1 MDNKHKPLRGAAKK
15 KILVSDESLLLKLL
29 QRVQK
34 LKDKAESDRDESTL
48 INKNH
53 DYTFDKKK
61 GEKKAVCRNAG
72 VNQSKV
78 KKQALTDRCWLR
90 VMKLCNRLGKAG
102 LCVCVWGG
110 CPSLGEAAL
119 DGGEEES
126 H

>member
-1 MDNKHKPLRGAAKK
+1 MDNKHKPLRGAEKK

-61 GEKKAVCRNAG
+61 RRKK
-72 VNQSKV
+72 S
-78 KKQALTDRCWLR
+78 
-90 VMKLCNRLGKAG
+90 
-102 LCVCVWGG
+102 CVQECGSELEQG
-110 CPSLGEAAL
+110 QETS
-119 DGGEEES
+119 S
-126 H
+126 HRQMLAQGHETV

>member
-61 GEKKAVCRNAG
+61 KEKK
-72 VNQSKV
+72 
-78 KKQALTDRCWLR
+78 
-90 VMKLCNRLGKAG
+90 KLCAG
-102 LCVCVWGG
+102 MR
-110 CPSLGEAAL
+110 E
-119 DGGEEES
+119 
-126 H
+126 